1 MLCTQQIFAPTHPC
15 PCVIS
20 YLSLPYQPHASQALT
35 HPLIR
40 QLTRNH
46 RAEAVVGALHTMHM
60 ALPFAPSP
68 QHLLEKPTAAL
79 LCTPKPG
86 TMQGIMPNLTAP
98 AAQGGHLRG
107 CWDEHPEGKGGVGG
121 GPGWMP
127 QFDAEGKRPP
137 TPLPAQQRSCPTP
150 SGWLLP
156 SLAPRWLRAVK
167 LTQSVPRAAL
177 PPGRAPPTP
186 LCSCE
191 ASHSTKCSTG
201 QCVLFPESSRNIGN
215 KKFKMNP
222 AANFKSS

>member
-46 RAEAVVGALHTMHM
+46 QAEAVVGALHTTHM

-86 TMQGIMPNLTAP
+86 TMQGIMPHLTAP

-121 GPGWMP
+121 GGQEEVQVGCLSLM
-127 QFDAEGKRPP
+127 QRGSAHQLRSQHSSGAA
-137 TPLPAQQRSCPTP
+137 PLPVVGCCLPWLPVGSELSNSHSLCRGQHSPLAELPQHRCAP
-150 SGWLLP
+150 SRHRTAP
-156 SLAPRWLRAVK
+156 SAPQDAASSFQRAVGI
-167 LTQSVPRAAL
+167 SVTR
-177 PPGRAPPTP
+177 
-186 LCSCE
+186 
-191 ASHSTKCSTG
+191 
-201 QCVLFPESSRNIGN
+201 SS
-215 KKFKMNP
+215 K
-222 AANFKSS
+222 